1 MLSIPNTMHT
11 RLISSLIYIALPIS
25 AFAAERPTDFK
36 SLVGLFLGIMNT
48 FIYIIFA
55 LTILVLIWG
64 ILRAWVMGGDD
75 AHKVENGKKLV
86 LVGIITLVIMTSLW
100 GILQVVRTSL
110 VGGSSSDTT
119 NTSQGGVTA
128 KCMKNGMELPID
140 NCVSQGGVIVWP

>member
-1 MLSIPNTMHT
+1 MRRIFSLGIIFIIPIFT
-11 RLISSLIYIALPIS
+11 
-25 AFAAERPTDFK
+25 FAAETPKDFK
-36 SLVGLFLGIMNT
+36 GLVELFLGIMNT
-48 FIYIIFA
+48 LIYIIFA

-86 LVGIITLVIMTSLW
+86 LVGIITLVVMTSLW

-110 VGGSSSDTT
+110 IGESSSGTT
-119 NTSQGGVTA
+119 NTSQGRVTA